1 MAQVVQ
7 VTRFGP
13 PEVLATLSIPDPVA
27 GPGEVVIAV
36 SAVDVL
42 LLDAVIRSGLAAAWF
57 PITPPYIPGNGV
69 AGRVS
74 AVGEGVDP
82 GWAGQAVIART
93 GGSGGSGG
101 YAEQARVQA
110 GQLVAVPDGVSLPE
124 AAAVLHDG
132 ATALGLAGS
141 TGIRPG
147 EQVLILGAAGGLGIL
162 IGQLARAAGARV
174 IAAARGKAKLDL
186 LAELGAG
193 PVVDYSE
200 ADWPGQVA
208 RLTGGAGPDVV
219 FDGVGGELGAAAF
232 EMIAGGGRFSAHG
245 PRAAA
250 SPRSTRTRPPA
261 AASPCAGSSKSSSGR
276 ASTSAWPGRPWPRW
290 RRGASAPSSG
300 RSSRCRRPQM
310 RTWRWRPGRH
320 WGRPCSPSRNREI
333 MTVRGDGGPA
343 GGGGRPGWPRSAGTR
358 PGWC

>member
-1 MAQVVQ
+1 MGQVVQ
-7 VTRFGP
+7 VTRFGGP
-13 PEVLATLSIPDPVA
+13 DVLATTAVPDLVP
-27 GPGEVVIAV
+27 GPGEVIIAV
-36 SAVDVL
+36 TVADVL

-57 PITPPYIPGNGV
+57 PITPPYVPGGGV

-74 AVGEGVDP
+74 AVGEGTDP
-82 GWAGQAVIART
+82 RWAGRPVIART
-93 GGSGGSGG
+93 GGAGPAGG
-101 YAEQARVQA
+101 YAERVA
-110 GQLVAVPDGVSLPE
+110 VLASHLVPVPDGVGLPE

-200 ADWPGQVA
+200 PDWPGQVA
-208 RLTGGAGPDVV
+208 RATGGAGPDVV

-232 EMIAGGGRFSAHG
+232 EMIADGGRFSAHG
-245 PRAAA
+245 AA
-250 SPRSTRTRPPA
+250 SGGFAPIGADQA
-261 AASPCAGSSKSSSGR
+261 A
-276 ASTSAWPGRPWPRW
+276 
-290 RRGASAPSSG
+290 RRGVTLRGIEQVHPL
-300 RSSRCRRPQM
+300 PQAADAHLALE
-310 RTWRWRPGRH
+310 T
-320 WGRPCSPSRNREI
+320 
-333 MTVRGDGGPA
+333 
-343 GGGGRPGWPRSAGTR
+343 RSAVGKTLLTVA
-358 PGWC
+358 